1 MLPHD
6 AVLVLTTVP
15 DDDRADTLAR
25 VLVEEH
31 LAACVS
37 VQAPMRST
45 YRWKGTVE
53 SSLER
58 QVVIKTVRALV
69 PALAARLGAWHP
81 YELPEFLVLD
91 VEGGEAYLRWL
102 RDAVQSA

>member
-6 AVLVLTTVP
+6 VVLVLTTVP
-15 DDDRADTLAR
+15 DDERADTLAR
-25 VLVEEH
+25 ALVEER

-45 YRWKGTVE
+45 YQWKGTIE

-58 QVVIKTVRALV
+58 QVVIKTVRARV
-69 PALAARLGAWHP
+69 PALAARLADLHP
-81 YELPEFLVLD
+81 YELPEVLVLEAD
-91 VEGGEAYLRWL
+91 GGEAYLRWL
-102 RDAVQSA
+102 RDAVR